1 MKFAEQK
8 RTLHGLKLSNEPT
21 CLATAI
27 THIALKETAASKIIR
42 HNGTCC
48 GSISVQEIVARVM
61 KEEKL
66 QALIYVTRLTFKFTI
81 FFLIIY

>member
-1 MKFAEQK
+1 VKFAEQK
-8 RTLHGLKLSNEPT
+8 RTLYGLKLSNEPT

-27 THIALKETAASKIIR
+27 THIALKKTAASKIIR
-42 HNGTCC
+42 HNG

-61 KEEKL
+61 KEGKL